1 MTGRGRTRGASGCR
15 GRVLEAALAAAVG
28 FLFTSAFLAAPGPGP
43 LPKDLQA
50 VFRSSMQ
57 RLCALYAVP
66 PQRCSEP
73 IHIRVQAL
81 PDPLP
86 AAWRGFPTY
95 AAGAA
100 QPPRSRILI
109 ILSRCGPYPF
119 GDPEQTLR
127 HELSHVLLY
136 RSLGYEPP
144 RWLDEGLAMR
154 AGDSWSFSDDLYA
167 TLAMHS
173 VARGTWPLSRVE
185 QDFGEGESSVR
196 RSYAL
201 AKGFVRS
208 LFPNDESVTA
218 FVLEARRDGSVR
230 TAFLRRFGATPG
242 EAFRRWAVKKP
253 WWGGLLVWLSSPTVL
268 WIAVTALFLLAVAAG
283 IRRRRIKYEQLP
295 D

>member
-1 MTGRGRTRGASGCR
+1 MS
-15 GRVLEAALAAAVG
+15 
-28 FLFTSAFLAAPGPGP
+28 
-43 LPKDLQA
+43 
-50 VFRSSMQ
+50 

-66 PQRCSEP
+66 PVKCSEP

-81 PDPLP
+81 PEPLP
-86 AAWRGFPTY
+86 PPWKSFPAY

-100 QPPRSRILI
+100 QPARGAILI
-109 ILSRCGPYPF
+109 VLSRCGPYPF

-154 AGDSWSFSDDLYA
+154 AGGSWSFSDDLYA

-173 VARGTWPLSRVE
+173 VASGTWPLSRVE
-185 QDFGEGESSVR
+185 KDFGQGESSVR

-201 AKGFVRS
+201 AKGFVRD
-208 LFPNDESVTA
+208 LFPNDASVRA
-218 FVLEARRDGSVR
+218 FVLEARRDRSVR
-230 TAFLRRFGATPG
+230 AAFVRRFGVTP
-242 EAFRRWAVKKP
+242 ERAFELWAQRRP
-253 WWGGLLVWLSSPTVL
+253 WWGDWLVWLTSSTVL
-268 WIAVTALFLLAVAAG
+268 WIAVTVLFLLAVAAA
-283 IRRRRIKYEQLP
+283 IRRRRQKYEQLP